1 MGLMSNSLSSVPE
14 LKKDLQRRELAAA
27 ETAGVDA
34 LAAVYHA
41 DHRELCAHERDY
53 PFRVINFLEII
64 GASMGIFRTDNYKA
78 MKIKQ
83 DADKILSD
91 CEPMLQANSISKEQA
106 RPVVES
112 ALLGEQ
118 PVPLRG

>member
-1 MGLMSNSLSSVPE
+1 
-14 LKKDLQRRELAAA
+14 
-27 ETAGVDA
+27 
-34 LAAVYHA
+34 
-41 DHRELCAHERDY
+41 
-53 PFRVINFLEII
+53 
-64 GASMGIFRTDNYKA
+64 